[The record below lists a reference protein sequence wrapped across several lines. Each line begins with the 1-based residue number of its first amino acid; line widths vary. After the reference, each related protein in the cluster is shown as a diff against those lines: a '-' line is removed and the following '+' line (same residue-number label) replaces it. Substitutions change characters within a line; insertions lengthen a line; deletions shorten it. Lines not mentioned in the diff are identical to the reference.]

1 MTLEKVTRFFDGP
14 RVAAAIAALLA
25 ACAVGPDFHRSQAPA
40 EAGYTAEALPAETA
54 AADVQGGVAQRF
66 ELDRDIEGQ
75 WWTLFHSPALNALI
89 EQAFVAN
96 PTLEAAQSA
105 LRQARE
111 NVAAGKGVFF
121 PAVTGNLSTTRE
133 KISGA
138 TFGIPGLASIFNVDT
153 ASVSVSYLLDVFGG
167 VRRQVESLEAQA
179 EFQRFQ
185 LEAAYLTLTSDVVVS
200 VVQEASLRAQ
210 IAATED
216 IIEIESQQLDVLQHQ
231 FELGGASRAAVLAQ
245 AATLAQTRA
254 TLPPLAKQLAQV
266 RDLIAALV
274 GRFPNHPPEDIFELS
289 ALDLP
294 QDLPV
299 SLPSRVV
306 EQRPDIRSAEAL
318 LHSACAEVG
327 VATANLLPQI
337 TLTGQYGAVS
347 TNNPLSGVDI
357 WSIGAGLAQP
367 LFRGGQLLHA
377 RRAALAAYEEAAA
390 QYRSTVLTAFQNVA
404 DVLRALQ
411 SDADA
416 LSAQVVAERA
426 AADSL
431 DIARQQFQ
439 LGAINYLLLLNAQQ
453 TYEQA
458 HVALVQA
465 QANRYADTAALFQ
478 ALGGGWWNR
487 QDIVSASEQGRDDK

>member
-1 MTLEKVTRFFDGP
+1 MAPHEVIRFFGGP
-14 RVAAAIAALLA
+14 AAAAATAALLA
-25 ACAVGPDFHRSQAPA
+25 ACAVGPDFHRPQAAA
-40 EAGYTAEALPAETA
+40 EAGYTAESLPAETA
-54 AADVQGGVAQRF
+54 AADIQGGAAQRF
-66 ELDRDIEGQ
+66 ELDHDIEGQ
-75 WWTLFHSPALNALI
+75 WWALFRSPALNALV

-105 LRQARE
+105 LRQAQE
-111 NVAAGKGVFF
+111 NVAAGKGAFY
-121 PAVTGNLSTTRE
+121 PTVTGNLSTTRE

-138 TFGIPGLASIFNVDT
+138 TFGIPGLASIFNVNT

-167 VRRQVESLEAQA
+167 ARRQVESLEAQA
-179 EFQRFQ
+179 EFKRFQ

-210 IAATED
+210 IAATGD
-216 IIEIESQQLDVLQHQ
+216 IIEIERQQLNVLQHQ

-274 GRFPNHPPEDIFELS
+274 GRFPNNPPEDIFELS

-299 SLPSRVV
+299 SLPSRLV

-347 TNNPLSGVDI
+347 TDNPLSGVNI
-357 WSIGAGLAQP
+357 WNIGAGLAQP
-367 LFRGGQLLHA
+367 LFRGGELLHA
-377 RRAALAAYEEAAA
+377 RRAAIAAYEEAAA

-411 SDADA
+411 SDADGV
-416 LSAQVVAERA
+416 SAQLAAERA

-453 TYEQA
+453 SYEQA

-487 QDIVSASEQGRDDK
+487 QDIFTANQQRRDDK

>member
-1 MTLEKVTRFFDGP
+1 MRPDHILRFCCG
-14 RVAAAIAALLA
+14 AAAAATMMFVA
-25 ACAVGPDFHRSQAPA
+25 ACAVGPDFHRPPSPG
-40 EAGYTAEALPAETA
+40 EAGYTAEPLPAETA
-54 AADVQGGVAQRF
+54 AADVPGGAAQRF
-66 ELDRDIEGQ
+66 ELGRDIVAQ
-75 WWTLFHSPALNALI
+75 WWTLFHSPALSALI
-89 EQAFVAN
+89 EQALATN
-96 PTLEAAQSA
+96 PNLEAAQSA

-111 NVAAGKGVFF
+111 NVAAGEGALY
-121 PAVTGNLSTTRE
+121 PAVIGNLSATRQ

-138 TFGIPGLASIFNVDT
+138 TIGIPGLASIFNVNT

-167 VRRQVESLEAQA
+167 TRRQVEALEAQK
-179 EFQRFQ
+179 EFERFQ
-185 LEAAYLTLTSDVVVS
+185 LEAAYLTLASDVVVS

-210 IAATED
+210 IAATQD
-216 IIEIESQQLDVLQHQ
+216 IIEIEIQQLDVLQHQ

-254 TLPPLAKQLAQV
+254 TLPPLAKQLAQT
-266 RDLIAALV
+266 RNAIAALV
-274 GRFPNHPPEDIFELS
+274 GRFPNNPPEDVFELS

-294 QDLPV
+294 QELPV
-299 SLPSRVV
+299 SLPAQLV
-306 EQRPDIRSAEAL
+306 EQRPDIRSAQAL
-318 LHSACAEVG
+318 LHSASAEVG

-337 TLTGQYGAVS
+337 TLTGQYGAIS
-347 TNNPLSGVDI
+347 TGNPLSAVNI
-357 WSIGAGLAQP
+357 WSIGAGVAQP
-367 LFRGGQLLHA
+367 LFRGGELVHA
-377 RRAALAAYEEAAA
+377 RRAAVAAYEEAAA

-416 LSAQVVAERA
+416 LNAELAAERA

-431 DIARQQFQ
+431 DISRRQFQ

-458 HVALVQA
+458 HVALVQT

-487 QDIVSASEQGRDDK
+487 QDVVAANQQRRSD